1 MFVAFVRIEYA
12 RAVYP
17 ESDDENTA
25 LDNDKKSESERTSDL
40 NTEIDHVSA
49 NLLTVNVK
57 PLGESESMAKFKSH

>member
-25 LDNDKKSESERTSDL
+25 LDNDKKSDSERTSDL
-40 NTEIDHVSA
+40 KTEIDTVSV
-49 NLLTVNVK
+49 NLL
-57 PLGESESMAKFKSH
+57 